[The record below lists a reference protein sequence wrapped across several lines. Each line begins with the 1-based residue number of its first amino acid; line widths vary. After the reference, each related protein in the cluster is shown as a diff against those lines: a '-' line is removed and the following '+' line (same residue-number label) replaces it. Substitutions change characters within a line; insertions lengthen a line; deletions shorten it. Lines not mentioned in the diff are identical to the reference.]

1 MRIALTKAVTIM
13 LTAGTAL
20 GAGVAG
26 AGVAGAGPA
35 SAAGVVPCPSGYACL
50 YPNPPT
56 AGEPAEYYHYG
67 YYNLSDVYGILRFT
81 NNQTG
86 GAKAYLCDGYN
97 GGGPCQLVPAGT
109 TVNVNFTPINSIY
122 LSA

>member
-1 MRIALTKAVTIM
+1 MRSALTKAITVMFAASTMLGVT
-13 LTAGTAL
+13 
-20 GAGVAG
+20 VAG
-26 AGVAGAGPA
+26 ATVA
-35 SAAGVVPCPSGYACL
+35 SASGVVVCPSGDACL

-56 AGEPAEYYHYG
+56 AGAPREYYHYG
-67 YYNLSDVYGILRFT
+67 YYNLSGVYGTRRFT

-86 GAKAYLCDGYN
+86 GAKAYLCQGYDGD
-97 GGGPCQLVPAGT
+97 GPCQLVTADS